1 LVEDVEAAL
10 ALRPLHWTWEVK
22 YQGWGWM
29 MDGGSLGEKE
39 TNRRS
44 AKSRSQ
50 FNEALFIEL
59 GISLDRVS
67 AIKREPIQRQLW
79 QSQNDFPS
87 KGETNKWGENVT
99 PITQAIHKWWD
110 EHILK

>member
-1 LVEDVEAAL
+1 
-10 ALRPLHWTWEVK
+10 
-22 YQGWGWM
+22 M

-67 AIKREPIQRQLW
+67 AIKREPIQRQL
-79 QSQNDFPS
+79 
-87 KGETNKWGENVT
+87 
-99 PITQAIHKWWD
+99 
-110 EHILK
+110 